1 MADLNF
7 PKDRTELVPPGTGPL
22 QTGDEY
28 VAAGTTW
35 IYNADAGAW
44 GSGSGS
50 VSPSDLYLSKVS
62 DDTAAGKI
70 TFEAGLTVGDASQ
83 ARISPGGSG
92 RFASNVIVG
101 GNPNSGTEDG
111 LLLNPSGIFN
121 VSRERE
127 QDLVFQGYV
136 TGNSTPNMT
145 IDAGGMVSVSGPS
158 TPETRAFVANQT
170 IGTNITDCRVFYSTP
185 SFTGTGTVDLI
196 NHFVAQPTRPSADY
210 TITETNGFFAG
221 ANLAA
226 DTVDNAIG
234 FQSSLFHV
242 AGKNNINFFASND
255 APNIFKGPLKLE
267 MPVDYWK
274 ANSPQQTY
282 LGIRDDSLNA
292 MGGIG
297 HHGGFAIGIYAGGYR
312 RGNGEWASYGINGKN
327 CATSINL
334 GTDEAKITFGADT
347 IKQTGTTSGFSPR
360 FTIDES
366 GGRAGNFFIQTE
378 LDDPAAYQTTYAA
391 NGEEKKNYIGEEI
404 DLKAVILELQQAKAN
419 LEARVAA
426 LESA

>member
-158 TPETRAFVANQT
+158 TTETRAFVANQT

-242 AGKNNINFFASND
+242 AGKITLISL
-255 APNIFKGPLKLE
+255 PPMTHRISSKGPLKLE

-297 HHGGFAIGIYAGGYR
+297 HHGALLLVFTLEDI
-312 RGNGEWASYGINGKN
+312 E
-327 CATSINL
+327 
-334 GTDEAKITFGADT
+334 GAMV
-347 IKQTGTTSGFSPR
+347 SGLLM
-360 FTIDES
+360 ES
-366 GGRAGNFFIQTE
+366 MVKTVQ
-378 LDDPAAYQTTYAA
+378 
-391 NGEEKKNYIGEEI
+391 
-404 DLKAVILELQQAKAN
+404 LQ
-419 LEARVAA
+419 
-426 LESA
+426 